1 METTETTSKRA
12 HNAKARLDTLEYEIR
27 RTQELVAHLGEQVQ
41 HLDGHFK
48 EILEIAQEQRAQRSQ
63 RLYQ

>member
-1 METTETTSKRA
+1 MEKETRSPKRA
-12 HNAKARLDTLEYEIR
+12 RTQKARLDSLEYEIR

-48 EILEIAQEQRAQRSQ
+48 EILEIAQEQRQKSQ